1 METVPVV
8 KHIIRNSASL
18 TEEGHKQPQLK
29 PQISALYGNAY
40 EKKSFVLF
48 FFSSLRLLRSAPIKL
63 SFNSKSCKAKQP
75 ELCCRLFEVILFTKW

>member
-29 PQISALYGNAY
+29 PQISLCFVWQCVL
-40 EKKSFVLF
+40 EKKLF
-48 FFSSLRLLRSAPIKL
+48 FF
-63 SFNSKSCKAKQP
+63 F
-75 ELCCRLFEVILFTKW
+75 FF

>member
-29 PQISALYGNAY
+29 PQISLCFVWQCVL
-40 EKKSFVLF
+40 EKKFCF
-48 FFSSLRLLRSAPIKL
+48 FFFLDYSDQLQLNLALTLRAIKQ
-63 SFNSKSCKAKQP
+63 NKQNFAAD
-75 ELCCRLFEVILFTKW
+75 C